1 MKAKLANSMLTL
13 WKVLILIEV
22 IGILRKR
29 MDNNATK
36 VCNNSLQQNAT
47 KVFDNNLFLIKYWN
61 WGIDKESFYLLK
73 LFEKFQS
80 FFDKINLMPSQ
91 NR

>member
-13 WKVLILIEV
+13 WKVFILIEV
-22 IGILRKR
+22 IGIWRKM
-29 MDNNATK
+29 MDAY
-36 VCNNSLQQNAT
+36 AT

-73 LFEKFQS
+73 VFENFQS